1 MMEFI
6 FALDFLGIPRDDD
19 IEDLSEFDDII
30 VEFEDELD

>member
-1 MMEFI
+1 MEFI
-6 FALDFLGIPRDDD
+6 YALDFLGISREED